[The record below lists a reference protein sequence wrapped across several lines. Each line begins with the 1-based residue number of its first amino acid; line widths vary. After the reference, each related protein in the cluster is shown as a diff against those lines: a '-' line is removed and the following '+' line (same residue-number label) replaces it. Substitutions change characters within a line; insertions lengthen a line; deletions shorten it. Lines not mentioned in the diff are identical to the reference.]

1 MKNVTSSFN
10 GSYLLCFGCFLI
22 QKKCERLF
30 TRGNGGMFGL
40 FVAY

>member
-10 GSYLLCFGCFLI
+10 GSFLLWVFLI